1 MCKKLMFLASFVVLL
16 AMANSISAVELKV
29 DIGADD
35 QTVKAGWTEWSE
47 PRLDPGPPSAQ
58 KSFGDVTVTLTQTGG
73 DGLGFRNGDEPCGDL
88 TGDGVHNDNVPVGGS
103 GAIIMTISGLAAGDY
118 IITTY
123 HNDIFTGSPTI
134 DIKVNGA
141 LKFKDF
147 ALTQGAPDDDSAAN
161 ATYDFT
167 ASGGDVVIEFIGQT
181 GMGHVLLS
189 AFYLRDA
196 MPTIE
201 FGSADSGGMENV
213 SPAMLPV
220 SLRYPKAGE
229 TYTVDYAV
237 TGGTATGG
245 GVDYLIAGAG
255 PACWGSPTQCHG
267 DTDNDGDVKG
277 SDFLALKG
285 AWYKCDPE
293 PGYDACADFDR
304 DGCVKGSDFLILK
317 SNWYK
322 TVDANC
328 PPEGGSTTLEFA
340 PGETSKTIN
349 INIID
354 DGLPEGDETII
365 VGLSN
370 PTGLD
375 VELGAITKHTYT
387 ISDSPPEVSFGME
400 TSSGQE
406 YITGVEIAVN
416 LSHASDETVMVDYRV
431 TGGTATGGGVD
442 YTLADGTLTFNPG
455 QVSQQISIDI
465 VDDTITEADET
476 IILTL
481 FNPTNAGLGAI
492 TQHTYT
498 IYNDEM
504 GVAWDGLT
512 WYYTEYVGG
521 PFVNEL
527 GQLEWDPEKGGQFV
541 TRIPTQDFSKTGDKA
556 EVTYWWLTDGATPCD
571 DVDDCYD
578 CPRCTGDIRCI
589 SGTSDFRAGLFE
601 ADGEYIDH
609 DVYSVRND
617 IFVGYKG
624 YNFRFGPNMRAEPTR
639 WVDCDGEVHKT
650 GSFAKKSASST
661 NLMTRNEG
669 LMDYI
674 PGFELTPGEWSL
686 WKISIERLSSSRV
699 RLSITLNGR
708 TYTDTDDDSD
718 DQPQKIDV
726 FGIHMRNGRNY
737 NRLVLDTVQ

>member
-1 MCKKLMFLASFVVLL
+1 
-16 AMANSISAVELKV
+16 
-29 DIGADD
+29 
-35 QTVKAGWTEWSE
+35 
-47 PRLDPGPPSAQ
+47 
-58 KSFGDVTVTLTQTGG
+58 
-73 DGLGFRNGDEPCGDL
+73 
-88 TGDGVHNDNVPVGGS
+88 
-103 GAIIMTISGLAAGDY
+103 MTISGLAAGDY

-147 ALTQGAPDDDSAAN
+147 ALTQRAPDDDSAAN

-181 GMGHVLLS
+181 GMGHVVLS
-189 AFYLRDA
+189 GFYLRDA

-201 FGSADSGGMENV
+201 FDSADSGGMENI

-229 TYTVDYAV
+229 TYTVDYV
-237 TGGTATGG
+237 VPGGTATGG
-245 GVDYLIAGAG
+245 GVDYSLEGEC
-255 PACWGSPTQCHG
+255 AC
-267 DTDNDGDVKG
+267 
-277 SDFLALKG
+277 
-285 AWYKCDPE
+285 
-293 PGYDACADFDR
+293 DFD
-304 DGCVKGSDFLILK
+304 DSGQVDLSDIGGLVDNWLSQVPGNIADVTDDSNVDFEDFAVCALEWFDTCGS
-317 SNWYK
+317 N
-322 TVDANC
+322 
-328 PPEGGSTTLEFA
+328 TLVFE

-365 VGLSN
+365 MGLSN

-375 VELGAITKHTYT
+375 VGLGAITKHTYT

-400 TSSGQE
+400 TSAGQE
-406 YITGVEIAVN
+406 YSTGVEIAVN
-416 LSHASDETVMVDYRV
+416 LSHASGETVMVDYRV
-431 TGGTATGGGVD
+431 TGGTASGGGVD
-442 YTLADGTLTFNPG
+442 YALADGTLTFNPG
-455 QVSQQISIDI
+455 QVSQHISIDI
-465 VDDTITEADET
+465 VDDNETEADET

-481 FNPTNAGLGAI
+481 FNPTNAGLGAV

-498 IYNDEM
+498 IYDDEM
-504 GVAWDGLT
+504 GVAWNGLT
-512 WYYTEYVGG
+512 WYYTEFVGG

-527 GQLEWDPEKGGQFV
+527 GQLEWDPDKGGQFV
-541 TRIPTQDFSKTGDKA
+541 TRIPTQDFSKTGDKV
-556 EVTYWWLTDGATPCD
+556 EITYWWLTDGATPCD
-571 DVDDCYD
+571 NVDDCYD

-624 YNFRFGPNMRAEPTR
+624 YNFRFGPNMRDEPTR

-650 GSFAKKSASST
+650 GSFAKKPAGST

-686 WKISIERLSSSRV
+686 WKISIERTSSSRV

-708 TYTDTDDDSD
+708 TYTDTDNDGS

-737 NRLVLDTVQ
+737 NRLVLRSLNK